1 MAGAAPASKAGE
13 DEIRTPLA
21 RLLGETTFRVAER
34 ALGDAIA
41 GENDARLLIEALEA
55 RPTVTRD
62 LVVASV

>member
-1 MAGAAPASKAGE
+1 MPF
-13 DEIRTPLA
+13 A